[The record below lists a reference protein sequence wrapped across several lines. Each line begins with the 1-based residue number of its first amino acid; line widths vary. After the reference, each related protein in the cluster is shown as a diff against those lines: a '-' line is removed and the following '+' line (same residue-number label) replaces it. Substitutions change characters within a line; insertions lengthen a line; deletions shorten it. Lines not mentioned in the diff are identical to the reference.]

1 VTKSKVVSQKKTRK
15 HGATAHEP
23 RRYRAPALEKGLEI
37 LELLARE
44 PGELSTPQIATLLGR
59 KRTELFRMMQVLEYA
74 GYVAREGG
82 SESYVLSN
90 KLFALG
96 MLRPPIRNLLGVA
109 LPVMR
114 KLSAQLEQS
123 CHLAVRTDDQ
133 IVVIAREEAP
143 GDLGFSV
150 RIGYRRSLAHV
161 ASGVVLFAFQ
171 PPAIQESWLKR
182 LRSAEDPATIAQF
195 ARRVEMARKKGFE
208 QQASEFVQ
216 GIADLSAPILH
227 GEFAI
232 AALTVPFVQSQPIRK
247 SIADAIPPIC
257 AAAAEISRGLSGGP
271 QLQP

>member
-1 VTKSKVVSQKKTRK
+1 LVTKNKEVPQKTRK
-15 HGATAHEP
+15 VAAAAREP

-44 PGELSTPQIATLLGR
+44 PAALSTPQIANLLGR

-74 GYVAREGG
+74 GYVAREDG

-96 MLRPPIRNLLGVA
+96 MLRPPIRNLLAVA

-114 KLSAQLEQS
+114 KLSAQLDQS

-143 GDLGFSV
+143 GDLGFAV
-150 RIGYRRSLAHV
+150 RIGYRRSLVHV

-171 PPAIQESWLKR
+171 PQSIQDAWLRR
-182 LRSAEDPATIAQF
+182 LRSTEDPAAIAQF
-195 ARRVEMARKKGFE
+195 ARRVEIAQKKGFE
-208 QQASEFVQ
+208 QQTSEFVQ
-216 GIADLSAPILH
+216 GISDLSAPILH
-227 GEFAI
+227 GESAI

-257 AAAAEISRGLSGGP
+257 AAAADISRELSGGP
-271 QLQP
+271 QLNP

>member
-1 VTKSKVVSQKKTRK
+1 LVTKNKQATQKTKKV
-15 HGATAHEP
+15 GEP

-44 PGELSTPQIATLLGR
+44 PAALSTPQIASLLGR

-74 GYVAREGG
+74 GYVAREDG
-82 SESYVLSN
+82 SESYALSN

-96 MLRPPIRNLLGVA
+96 MLRPPIRNLLDVA

-114 KLSAQLEQS
+114 KLSAQLDQS

-143 GDLGFSV
+143 GDLGFAV
-150 RIGYRRSLAHV
+150 RLGYRRSLVHV

-171 PPAIQESWLKR
+171 PQAIRDAWLKR
-182 LRSAEDPATIAQF
+182 LRSTEDPAALAQF
-195 ARRVEMARKKGFE
+195 ARRVEAAQKKGFE
-208 QQASEFVQ
+208 QQTSEFVQ
-216 GIADLSAPILH
+216 DLSAPILQS
-227 GEFAI
+227 GSAI

-247 SIADAIPPIC
+247 SIADAIPAVC
-257 AAAAEISRGLSGGP
+257 GAAAEISRELSGGGS
-271 QLQP
+271 QP